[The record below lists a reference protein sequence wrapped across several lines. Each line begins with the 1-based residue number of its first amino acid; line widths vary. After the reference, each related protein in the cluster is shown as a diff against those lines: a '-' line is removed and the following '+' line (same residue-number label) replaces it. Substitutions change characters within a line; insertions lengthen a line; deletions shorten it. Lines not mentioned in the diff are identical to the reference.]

1 MYGIINVA
9 IQDFA
14 VENYGPEKWEAIKEQ
29 SGVDVDYS
37 LTDSPYND
45 TIAYNVAKAASK
57 EMNLDIEDVLN
68 DLGESIIPTTNKKFN
83 SFIDSRGDT
92 LRDYLINLP
101 NFHNR
106 IAMIYPELTP
116 PQFRVSH
123 LGNSSMHVHYF
134 SKTKG
139 ITAFIK
145 GYLKGLV
152 SMFNESATVEFLQ
165 SRDNGNPQEI
175 FKISW

>member
-14 VENYGPEKWEAIKEQ
+14 LENYGPEKWEAIKEQ

-45 TIAYNVAKAASK
+45 TIAYIVAKAASE
-57 EMNLDIEDVLN
+57 EMNLNIEDVLN

-106 IAMIYPELTP
+106 IMLIYPELTP
-116 PQFRVSH
+116 PDFRISNNKDTS
-123 LGNSSMHVHYF
+123 LQVHYI
-134 SKTKG
+134 SNTKG
-139 ITAFIK
+139 IREFVR
-145 GYLKGLV
+145 GYLKGLITI
-152 SMFNESATVEFLQ
+152 FNETATVEFIQ
-165 SRDNGNPQEI
+165 SKNDGRQQEI

>member
-9 IQDFA
+9 IQDYA
-14 VENYGPEKWEAIKEQ
+14 VENYGPENWVAIKQQ
-29 SGVDVDYS
+29 SGLDIDYS

-45 TIAYNVAKAASK
+45 TIPYAIAKAAATVMQLNF
-57 EMNLDIEDVLN
+57 EEVLSGI
-68 DLGESIIPTTNKKFN
+68 GESIIPTTNKKFN

-92 LRDYLINLP
+92 LKDYLINLP

-116 PQFRVSH
+116 PQFRVSNV
-123 LGNSSMHVHYF
+123 GSNSMHVHYF
-134 SKTKG
+134 TTTKG
-139 ITAFIK
+139 IVPFVN

-152 SMFNESATVEFLQ
+152 SMFNDQAGVVFLQ
-165 SRDNGNPQEI
+165 SIEDGNFQEI

>member
-14 VENYGPEKWEAIKEQ
+14 LEHYGPEKWEVIKQQ
-29 SGVDVDYS
+29 SGADIDYS

-45 TIAYNVAKAASK
+45 TIPYIIAKAAST
-57 EMNLDIEDVLN
+57 EMQLNLDDVLN
-68 DLGESIIPTTNKKFN
+68 DIGESILPTTSKKFN

-106 IAMIYPELTP
+106 IALIYPELTP
-116 PQFRVSH
+116 PQFSISH
-123 LGNSSMHVHYF
+123 LGTNSMQVHYF
-134 SKTKG
+134 TKTKG
-139 ITAFIK
+139 ITAFVN

-152 SMFNESATVEFLQ
+152 SMFNEKASVAFLQ
-165 SRDNGNPQEI
+165 SKDEGNPQEI